1 MTSLLE
7 RLRPNPKSP
16 KIRHALTIGFVTLSF
31 GLLLSVTLR
40 GADSDELFEN
50 SNESDLIVLLDSL
63 QQRLSRLQAE
73 QFELRSARSDILAG
87 DSKEALAKAQEQL
100 FAMNVLNGSVPVQ
113 GSGLEVRVQT
123 EENFSYDLMLSLV
136 QELRDAGAEAIEV
149 NGLRINARSYF
160 GQTLNGIV
168 TLNGERIFPV
178 YLLKVIGDAE
188 TIETA
193 LTIPGGVVDSIASEG
208 GSVYI
213 SPIEIVQILSIAQV
227 NN

>member
-1 MTSLLE
+1 VTSILE
-7 RLRPNPKSP
+7 RLRPNPQSP
-16 KIRHALTIGFVTLSF
+16 KTRHALTIGFVTLSF

-40 GADSDELFEN
+40 GADTDELFQN

-63 QQRLSRLQAE
+63 QQRLSRLQSE
-73 QFELRSARSDILAG
+73 QFELKSARADILAG
-87 DSKEALAKAQEQL
+87 DAEEALAKAQEQL

-113 GSGLEVRVQT
+113 GPGLEIRIQSDR
-123 EENFSYDLMLSLV
+123 EFSYDLMLSLV

-149 NGLRINARSYF
+149 NGIRINARSYF

-168 TLNGERIFPV
+168 TINGERVFPV
-178 YLLKVIGDAE
+178 YLIKVIGDSE

-193 LTIPGGVVDSIASEG
+193 LTIPGGVVDAIASED

-213 SPIEIVQILSIAQV
+213 SPLENVEILSIAPASK
-227 NN
+227 